1 MLLEPVVRQF
11 AQFARLDEESAA
23 PWVPLCEAAAAWIE
37 SMRKPVVPPE
47 GESLPAGGGKT
58 DEGMPPEGEEVPPIE
73 DGTSPAGEEKPPTG
87 DGTPPEEG
95 EKPPAGDGTP
105 PESEAPEPA
114 DDPRLVLA
122 AAGEAF
128 YQYSLVSSGGEA
140 QSLKIGDISISES
153 SGNGGSSG
161 ARTLRDLLLAKAAG
175 RLEPGFAGLWQV
187 EGGPPLRCAGR
198 SNGAASRSVSLGMGR
213 SSPSSPASSPG
224 RIPTSSAPASR
235 FSTPGSDGRTPVSS
249 IITVRLTGVGNWSRA
264 APSSR
269 PQQPAI
275 SW

>member
-47 GESLPAGGGKT
+47 GESPPAGEGKPDEGMPPEGEEKPPVEDVT
-58 DEGMPPEGEEVPPIE
+58 SPGEEKPPAGDGKPDEGMPPEGEEVPPIE
-73 DGTSPAGEEKPPTG
+73 DGTSPVGEEKPPTG
-87 DGTPPEEG
+87 DGTPPAGE
-95 EKPPAGDGTP
+95 EKPPAGDGIP

-140 QSLKIGDISISES
+140 QSLKIGDISVSES

-161 ARTLRDLLLAKAAG
+161 ARTLRDLLLARAAG
-175 RLEPGFAGLWQV
+175 LLEPGFAGLWQV
-187 EGGPPLRCAGR
+187 EG
-198 SNGAASRSVSLGMGR
+198 
-213 SSPSSPASSPG
+213 
-224 RIPTSSAPASR
+224 
-235 FSTPGSDGRTPVSS
+235 
-249 IITVRLTGVGNWSRA
+249 
-264 APSSR
+264 
-269 PQQPAI
+269 
-275 SW
+275 

>member
-47 GESLPAGGGKT
+47 GESPPAGEGKP
-58 DEGMPPEGEEVPPIE
+58 DEGMPPEGEEKPPVE
-73 DGTSPAGEEKPPTG
+73 DVTSPGEEKPPAG

-128 YQYSLVSSGGEA
+128 YQYSLVSSG
-140 QSLKIGDISISES
+140 
-153 SGNGGSSG
+153 
-161 ARTLRDLLLAKAAG
+161 
-175 RLEPGFAGLWQV
+175 
-187 EGGPPLRCAGR
+187 
-198 SNGAASRSVSLGMGR
+198 
-213 SSPSSPASSPG
+213 
-224 RIPTSSAPASR
+224 
-235 FSTPGSDGRTPVSS
+235 
-249 IITVRLTGVGNWSRA
+249 
-264 APSSR
+264 
-269 PQQPAI
+269 
-275 SW
+275 

>member
-37 SMRKPVVPPE
+37 SMRKPIVPPE
-47 GESLPAGGGKT
+47 GESPPAGEGKP

-73 DGTSPAGEEKPPTG
+73 DGTSPAGEEKPPTGDGTPPEEGEKPPAG

-140 QSLKIGDISISES
+140 QSLKIGDISVSES

-161 ARTLRDLLLAKAAG
+161 ARTLRDLLLARAAG
-175 RLEPGFAGLWQV
+175 LLEPGFAGLWQV
-187 EGGPPLRCAGR
+187 EG
-198 SNGAASRSVSLGMGR
+198 
-213 SSPSSPASSPG
+213 
-224 RIPTSSAPASR
+224 
-235 FSTPGSDGRTPVSS
+235 
-249 IITVRLTGVGNWSRA
+249 
-264 APSSR
+264 
-269 PQQPAI
+269 
-275 SW
+275 

>member
-37 SMRKPVVPPE
+37 SMRKPIVPPE
-47 GESLPAGGGKT
+47 GESPPAGEGKP

-73 DGTSPAGEEKPPTG
+73 DGTSPAGEEKPPTGDGTPPEEGEKPPAGDGTPPEEGEKPPAG

-161 ARTLRDLLLAKAAG
+161 ARTLRDLLLARAAG
-175 RLEPGFAGLWQV
+175 LLEPGFAGLWQV
-187 EGGPPLRCAGR
+187 EG
-198 SNGAASRSVSLGMGR
+198 
-213 SSPSSPASSPG
+213 
-224 RIPTSSAPASR
+224 
-235 FSTPGSDGRTPVSS
+235 
-249 IITVRLTGVGNWSRA
+249 
-264 APSSR
+264 
-269 PQQPAI
+269 
-275 SW
+275 

>member
-11 AQFARLDEESAA
+11 AQFARLDEESVA
-23 PWVPLCEAAAAWIE
+23 PWIPLCEAAAAWIE

-47 GESLPAGGGKT
+47 GESPPAGEGKP

-73 DGTSPAGEEKPPTG
+73 
-87 DGTPPEEG
+87 
-95 EKPPAGDGTP
+95 DGTP

-175 RLEPGFAGLWQV
+175 LLEPGFAGLWQV
-187 EGGPPLRCAGR
+187 EG
-198 SNGAASRSVSLGMGR
+198 
-213 SSPSSPASSPG
+213 
-224 RIPTSSAPASR
+224 
-235 FSTPGSDGRTPVSS
+235 
-249 IITVRLTGVGNWSRA
+249 
-264 APSSR
+264 
-269 PQQPAI
+269 
-275 SW
+275 

>member
-11 AQFARLDEESAA
+11 AQFARLDEESVA
-23 PWVPLCEAAAAWIE
+23 PWIPLCEAAAAWIE
-37 SMRKPVVPPE
+37 SMRKPIVPPE
-47 GESLPAGGGKT
+47 GESPPAGEGKP

-87 DGTPPEEG
+87 G
-95 EKPPAGDGTP
+95 GTP

-140 QSLKIGDISISES
+140 QSLKIGDISVSES

-161 ARTLRDLLLAKAAG
+161 ARTLRDLLLARAAG
-175 RLEPGFAGLWQV
+175 LLEPGFAGLWQV
-187 EGGPPLRCAGR
+187 EG
-198 SNGAASRSVSLGMGR
+198 
-213 SSPSSPASSPG
+213 
-224 RIPTSSAPASR
+224 
-235 FSTPGSDGRTPVSS
+235 
-249 IITVRLTGVGNWSRA
+249 
-264 APSSR
+264 
-269 PQQPAI
+269 
-275 SW
+275 

>member
-1 MLLEPVVRQF
+1 
-11 AQFARLDEESAA
+11 
-23 PWVPLCEAAAAWIE
+23 
-37 SMRKPVVPPE
+37 
-47 GESLPAGGGKT
+47 
-58 DEGMPPEGEEVPPIE
+58 MPPEGEEKPPVE

-161 ARTLRDLLLAKAAG
+161 ARTLRDLLLARAAG
-175 RLEPGFAGLWQV
+175 LLEPGFAGLWQV
-187 EGGPPLRCAGR
+187 EG
-198 SNGAASRSVSLGMGR
+198 
-213 SSPSSPASSPG
+213 
-224 RIPTSSAPASR
+224 
-235 FSTPGSDGRTPVSS
+235 
-249 IITVRLTGVGNWSRA
+249 
-264 APSSR
+264 
-269 PQQPAI
+269 
-275 SW
+275 

>member
-11 AQFARLDEESAA
+11 AQFARLDEESVA
-23 PWVPLCEAAAAWIE
+23 PWIPLCEAAAAWIE
-37 SMRKPVVPPE
+37 SMRKPIVPPE
-47 GESLPAGGGKT
+47 GESPPAGEGKP
-58 DEGMPPEGEEVPPIE
+58 DEGMPPEGEEKPPVE
-73 DGTSPAGEEKPPTG
+73 DVTSPGE
-87 DGTPPEEG
+87 
-95 EKPPAGDGTP
+95 EKPPAGDGTPPEGEEKPPAGDGIP

-175 RLEPGFAGLWQV
+175 TTLPACCTPHQV
-187 EGGPPLRCAGR
+187 SPPDKLADDRRFVHLPFWITFSYRRAIGGISIYPCALAYADALPDAL
-198 SNGAASRSVSLGMGR
+198 NSLK
-213 SSPSSPASSPG
+213 
-224 RIPTSSAPASR
+224 
-235 FSTPGSDGRTPVSS
+235 
-249 IITVRLTGVGNWSRA
+249 N
-264 APSSR
+264 R
-269 PQQPAI
+269 P
-275 SW
+275 

>member
-37 SMRKPVVPPE
+37 SMRKPVVAPE
-47 GESLPAGGGKT
+47 GENTPAGEGNPDGGKPT
-58 DEGMPPEGEEVPPIE
+58 G
-73 DGTSPAGEEKPPTG
+73 GEEKPPVEDVTSPG
-87 DGTPPEEG
+87 E
-95 EKPPAGDGTP
+95 EKPPAGDGTPPEGEEKPPAGDGIP

-140 QSLKIGDISISES
+140 QSLKIGDISVSES

-161 ARTLRDLLLAKAAG
+161 ARTLRDLLLARAAG
-175 RLEPGFAGLWQV
+175 LLEPGFAGLWQV
-187 EGGPPLRCAGR
+187 EG
-198 SNGAASRSVSLGMGR
+198 
-213 SSPSSPASSPG
+213 
-224 RIPTSSAPASR
+224 
-235 FSTPGSDGRTPVSS
+235 
-249 IITVRLTGVGNWSRA
+249 
-264 APSSR
+264 
-269 PQQPAI
+269 
-275 SW
+275 

>member
-1 MLLEPVVRQF
+1 MPVRCSNSKREEVVLMLLEPVIRQF

-37 SMRKPVVPPE
+37 SMRKPIVPPE
-47 GESLPAGGGKT
+47 GESPPAGEGKP

-73 DGTSPAGEEKPPTG
+73 DGTSPAGEEKPPAG

-140 QSLKIGDISISES
+140 QSLKIGDISVSES

-161 ARTLRDLLLAKAAG
+161 ARTLRDLLLARAAG
-175 RLEPGFAGLWQV
+175 LLEPGFAGLWQV
-187 EGGPPLRCAGR
+187 EG
-198 SNGAASRSVSLGMGR
+198 
-213 SSPSSPASSPG
+213 
-224 RIPTSSAPASR
+224 
-235 FSTPGSDGRTPVSS
+235 
-249 IITVRLTGVGNWSRA
+249 
-264 APSSR
+264 
-269 PQQPAI
+269 
-275 SW
+275 

>member
-1 MLLEPVVRQF
+1 MPVRCSNSKREEVVLMLLEPVVRQF

-47 GESLPAGGGKT
+47 GESPPAGEGKP
-58 DEGMPPEGEEVPPIE
+58 DEGMPPEGEEKPPVE
-73 DGTSPAGEEKPPTG
+73 DVTSPGE
-87 DGTPPEEG
+87 
-95 EKPPAGDGTP
+95 EKPPAGDGTPPEGEEKPPAGDGIP

-161 ARTLRDLLLAKAAG
+161 ARTLRDLLLARAAG
-175 RLEPGFAGLWQV
+175 LLEPGFAGLWQV
-187 EGGPPLRCAGR
+187 EG
-198 SNGAASRSVSLGMGR
+198 
-213 SSPSSPASSPG
+213 
-224 RIPTSSAPASR
+224 
-235 FSTPGSDGRTPVSS
+235 
-249 IITVRLTGVGNWSRA
+249 
-264 APSSR
+264 
-269 PQQPAI
+269 
-275 SW
+275 

>member
-1 MLLEPVVRQF
+1 MLLEPVIRQF
-11 AQFARLDEESAA
+11 AQFARLDEESVA
-23 PWVPLCEAAAAWIE
+23 PWIPLCEAAAAWIE
-37 SMRKPVVPPE
+37 SMRKPIVPPE
-47 GESLPAGGGKT
+47 GESPPAGEGKP

-73 DGTSPAGEEKPPTG
+73 DGTSPAGEEKPPTGDGTPPEEGEKPPAG

-161 ARTLRDLLLAKAAG
+161 ARTLRDLLLARAAG
-175 RLEPGFAGLWQV
+175 LLEPGFAGLWQV
-187 EGGPPLRCAGR
+187 EG
-198 SNGAASRSVSLGMGR
+198 
-213 SSPSSPASSPG
+213 
-224 RIPTSSAPASR
+224 
-235 FSTPGSDGRTPVSS
+235 
-249 IITVRLTGVGNWSRA
+249 
-264 APSSR
+264 
-269 PQQPAI
+269 
-275 SW
+275 

>member
-47 GESLPAGGGKT
+47 GESPPAGEGKP

-73 DGTSPAGEEKPPTG
+73 DGTSPVGEEKPPTG
-87 DGTPPEEG
+87 DGTPPEGE
-95 EKPPAGDGTP
+95 EKPPAGDGIP

-140 QSLKIGDISISES
+140 QSLKIGDISVSES

-161 ARTLRDLLLAKAAG
+161 ARTLRDLLLARAAG
-175 RLEPGFAGLWQV
+175 LLEPGFAGLWQV
-187 EGGPPLRCAGR
+187 EG
-198 SNGAASRSVSLGMGR
+198 
-213 SSPSSPASSPG
+213 
-224 RIPTSSAPASR
+224 
-235 FSTPGSDGRTPVSS
+235 
-249 IITVRLTGVGNWSRA
+249 
-264 APSSR
+264 
-269 PQQPAI
+269 
-275 SW
+275 

>member
-47 GESLPAGGGKT
+47 GESPPAGEGKP

-73 DGTSPAGEEKPPTG
+73 DGTSPAGEEKPPTGDGTPPEEGEKPPAG

-175 RLEPGFAGLWQV
+175 LLEPGFAGLWQV
-187 EGGPPLRCAGR
+187 EG
-198 SNGAASRSVSLGMGR
+198 
-213 SSPSSPASSPG
+213 
-224 RIPTSSAPASR
+224 
-235 FSTPGSDGRTPVSS
+235 
-249 IITVRLTGVGNWSRA
+249 
-264 APSSR
+264 
-269 PQQPAI
+269 
-275 SW
+275 